1 MYDSVNLRSP
11 SPDVD
16 VVSNF
21 PYTSSNLRA
30 NRQPKIGRG
39 LPSIDDGRKAGEANR
54 TTQKKRWK
62 EYPEEC
68 PAEINSM
75 SEEEVYDGIRNC
87 TFLDTEIP
95 GESREGFVGRL
106 KKERAKKINKKISEK
121 TKR

>member
-1 MYDSVNLRSP
+1 MMNEKL
-11 SPDVD
+11 
-16 VVSNF
+16 
-21 PYTSSNLRA
+21 A
-30 NRQPKIGRG
+30 KQI
-39 LPSIDDGRKAGEANR
+39 E
-54 TTQKKRWK
+54 QHKKRWK

-121 TKR
+121 KKSRKNRDSTKSHDTCPKDGKGYNIL